1 MAARDYYAV
10 LGVDR
15 KASEDEIKKAYK
27 RMALQWHPDKNPNN
41 ADEATKKFKE
51 IAEAFACLSDAEKRK
66 RYDMYGPDNGGGGG
80 GGFSHGGGSFRDTQ
94 LNPEDLFNMFFG
106 GDLPRGAF
114 QQYSSAGFR
123 QTARQRHAPRP
134 NQPNDEASAGAS
146 LLHLLP
152 LLLFLLA
159 SFSSFGNSGSST
171 PVYGF
176 EASSEFSKSRTTST
190 GTGVKYFVKPN
201 FEQEYYRMLS
211 NTLQLQSFEEEVE
224 VSLFKHLK
232 ERCRFP
238 PVTRLN
244 SFLLSRLL
252 RLQLNYNV
260 CAG

>member
-1 MAARDYYAV
+1 MSARDYYAV

-27 RMALQWHPDKNPNN
+27 KMALQWHPDKNPNN

-66 RYDMYGPDNGGGGG
+66 RYDLYGPDNGGNGG
-80 GGFSHGGGSFRDTQ
+80 GGFSQGGGSFRDTQ

-106 GDLPRGAF
+106 GELPRGAF
-114 QQYSSAGFR
+114 QHYSSAGFR
-123 QTARQRHAPRP
+123 QSPRQRHAPRP
-134 NQPNDEASAGAS
+134 HQPNDEASAGAS

-159 SFSSFGNSGSST
+159 SFSSFGSSGSSA

-176 EASSEFSKSRTTST
+176 EASAEFSKVRTTST

-201 FEQEYYRMLS
+201 FEQEYYRLLS
-211 NTLQLQSFEEEVE
+211 NSLQLQSFEEEVE
-224 VSLFKHLK
+224 VSFFKHLK
-232 ERCRFP
+232 ERCRFS
-238 PVTRLN
+238 PVTCRFALG
-244 SFLLSRLL
+244 F
-252 RLQLNYNV
+252 QIYN
-260 CAG
+260 